1 MSSFFDENV
10 PLDYEGLCRATML
23 LKKKYCCLTSF
34 SIGKT
39 VLGRNIPAY
48 ILGSG
53 KPGALYVGGVHALEY
68 ITSMLLL
75 KFTGELCEYYTSQM
89 QIGGYDLGRLLCTQ
103 SICIIPML
111 NPDGVEI
118 HLKGEES
125 AGALGNSVQHI
136 SRGNYNAWQANAR
149 GVDLNHNFNAG
160 FNILREEEIKSGI
173 TGPSLRQYGGC
184 RPESEP
190 ETHALCNLC
199 RRMFFSKAFAFHSQG
214 EEIYWRYG
222 ERTPRTAFGM
232 AKRLAASS
240 GYTVAQPEGLA
251 AHGGFKDWFISVFA
265 RPGFT
270 IEVGRGVNPLPVSE
284 LGDIYSKIFDMLVLG
299 LFI

>member
-1 MSSFFDENV
+1 MSSLFDGDA
-10 PLDYEGLCRATML
+10 PLGYEGLCRATAL
-23 LKKKYCCLTSF
+23 LKKKYGCLLSF

-48 ILGSG
+48 ILGG
-53 KPGALYVGGVHALEY
+53 GTPGVLYVGGVHALEY

-75 KFTGELCEYYTSQM
+75 RFTGELCDSLTQCDRPAGHD
-89 QIGGYDLGRLLCTQ
+89 IARLLR
-103 SICIIPML
+103 SRSVYIVPML

-118 HLKGEES
+118 HLHGAES
-125 AGALGNSVQHI
+125 AGTLRGAVRQI
-136 SRGNYNAWQANAR
+136 SGGDYGSWQANAR

-160 FNILREEEIKSGI
+160 FKILHEEERESGI
-173 TGPSLRQYGGC
+173 TGPAPRRYGGC

-199 RRMFFSKAFAFHSQG
+199 RRMYFGRVYAFHSQG

-222 ERTPRTAFGM
+222 ERTPRSALEM
-232 AKRLAASS
+232 AKALAAAG

-270 IEVGRGVNPLPVSE
+270 IEVGRGVNPLPLS
-284 LGDIYSKIFDMLVLG
+284 DFDAIYEKIFPMLMAG
-299 LFI
+299 LFL